1 MMIVTDGGGC
11 DDDRDNSGGDDDGTI
26 VTDNGSRNVVFLIP
40 FSFAIFVTSHSRE
53 SFLFNLRDVLM
64 LSGQ

>member
-1 MMIVTDGGGC
+1 MVVVVMMIETDG
-11 DDDRDNSGGDDDGTI
+11 
-26 VTDNGSRNVVFLIP
+26 GSRNVVFLIP
-40 FSFAIFVTSHSRE
+40 FSFAIFVTLYSRE